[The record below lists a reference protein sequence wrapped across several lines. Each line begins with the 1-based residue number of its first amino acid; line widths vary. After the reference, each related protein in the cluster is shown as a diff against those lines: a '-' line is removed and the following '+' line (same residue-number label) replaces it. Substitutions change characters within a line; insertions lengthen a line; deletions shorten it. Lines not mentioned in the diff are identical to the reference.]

1 MVEWRSVEAP
11 ARAAFLGLGTMGGA
25 MAANLMA
32 AGFRLSVFSRTRAK
46 AAALEA
52 AGAAWCDGPG
62 AAAAGADAICLCLPD
77 TPDVEAALFG
87 PDGVAEAARPGAVV
101 VDFSTVSAAA
111 SCGWAA
117 RLAARGVG
125 FLDSPVSGGPGGA
138 KAATLTCFVGGE
150 AAVFAAALPMLR
162 TIGRTITHLGPAGAG
177 QTGKSANQIIVTAT
191 MLAIG
196 EGFALARKAGI
207 APAALRDALM
217 GGSARS
223 FVLENH
229 ARRVV
234 EDDRAVGFRAELM
247 AKDLRLAVAT
257 TASLGVVAPGAAAAS
272 QWLALLE
279 AAGRGGEDVSALVR
293 LASEWSGAAEA
304 PG

>member
-1 MVEWRSVEAP
+1 MAEWGSVEAP
-11 ARAAFLGLGTMGGA
+11 ARVAFLGLGIMGGA
-25 MAANLMA
+25 MAANLLA
-32 AGFRLSVFSRTRAK
+32 AGYRLTLFSRTRAK

-52 AGAAWCDGPG
+52 AGAVWCDS
-62 AAAAGADAICLCLPD
+62 AAAAARDADAVCLCLPD
-77 TPDVEAALFG
+77 TPDVEGALFG
-87 PDGVAEAARPGAVV
+87 PRGAAGTLRPGAVV

-111 SCGWAA
+111 SRGWAE
-117 RLAARGVG
+117 RLAARGAG

-150 AAVFAAALPMLR
+150 AAVFAAALPLLR
-162 TIGRTITHLGPAGAG
+162 AVGRTITHLGPAGAG

-207 APAALRDALM
+207 DPKALREALM

-229 ARRVV
+229 AKRVAE
-234 EDDRAVGFRAELM
+234 EDRSVGFRAELM
-247 AKDLRLAVAT
+247 AKDLRLAVAAA
-257 TASLGVVAPGAAAAS
+257 ASLGVVAPGAAATS
-272 QWLALLE
+272 QWLAMLE
-279 AAGRGGEDVSALVR
+279 AAGRGAEDVSALVR
-293 LASEWSGAAEA
+293 LPSEWSGV
-304 PG
+304 G